1 MKIEIYNKIIK
12 TLKIKISYIF
22 KNKNKKIKL

>member
-12 TLKIKISYIF
+12 TWKIKISYIF
-22 KNKNKKIKL
+22 NNKNKKIKL